1 MMNLI
6 KCTLFFLLFTTKV
19 LAQTPQYTPADSIK
33 VMYLLQ
39 KGTRLKKDANAVLF
53 FAREL
58 RGIPYVAKT
67 LERNKTEQLIINLRQ
82 LDCTTYVENV
92 LALTLCH
99 QNKRTAFT
107 DFCQYLR
114 QLRYREGRVSYVSRL
129 HYFSEWI
136 AANTRV
142 GIIREIQSPDTPFIA
157 VQRLDVSYMSTHPQF
172 YPQLV
177 GHPDTLRAIQAMEK
191 LLTGR
196 TYRYIPK
203 SQIVNTA
210 LLRRTIHDG
219 DIIALVTR
227 IAGLDTS
234 HLGIAVWHRDGL
246 HLLNASSVHHRVVEE
261 PMILRSYMQRHPS
274 QIGIR
279 VVRIKNGTNDD
290 KI

>member
-1 MMNLI
+1 
-6 KCTLFFLLFTTKV
+6 
-19 LAQTPQYTPADSIK
+19 
-33 VMYLLQ
+33 
-39 KGTRLKKDANAVLF
+39 
-53 FAREL
+53 
-58 RGIPYVAKT
+58 
-67 LERNKTEQLIINLRQ
+67 
-82 LDCTTYVENV
+82 
-92 LALTLCH
+92 
-99 QNKRTAFT
+99 
-107 DFCQYLR
+107 
-114 QLRYREGRVSYVSRL
+114 
-129 HYFSEWI
+129 
-136 AANTRV
+136 
-142 GIIREIQSPDTPFIA
+142 
-157 VQRLDVSYMSTHPQF
+157 
-172 YPQLV
+172 
-177 GHPDTLRAIQAMEK
+177 MEK

-210 LLRRTIHDG
+210 LLRRIIHDG

-290 KI
+290 TI